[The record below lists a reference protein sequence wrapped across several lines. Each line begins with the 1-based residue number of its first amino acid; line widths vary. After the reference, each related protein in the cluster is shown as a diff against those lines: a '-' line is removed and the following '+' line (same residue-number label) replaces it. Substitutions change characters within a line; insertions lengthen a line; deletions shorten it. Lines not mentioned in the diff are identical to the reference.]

1 MNIGSIRNITLLN
14 DNPRI
19 GILCAQQRL
28 CSFLGFFF
36 STRILTRSPPGSSCL
51 RLRTCRICRWGW
63 RCRPSER
70 SPWPQCPELGNH
82 MGLSQN
88 GSKFMVMV
96 LLWFFYGY
104 FMVTLVGKIIFWVP
118 LLTKNSCFQ
127 ALIRPYR
134 SRCSHCL
141 LGIPSF

>member
-1 MNIGSIRNITLLN
+1 MCPTKTLFI
-14 DNPRI
+14 P
-19 GILCAQQRL
+19 GI
-28 CSFLGFFF
+28 FF

-88 GSKFMVMV
+88 GSK
-96 LLWFFYGY
+96 LWLWLFYGY
-104 FMVTLVGKIIFWVP
+104 FMVTLVGKIIFGVP
-118 LLTKNSCFQ
+118 LLIEMPNSKIFTIYICIV
-127 ALIRPYR
+127 LTGGYKVGKTLWVELNVHPY
-134 SRCSHCL
+134 L
-141 LGIPSF
+141 T

>member
-88 GSKFMVMV
+88 GSKFMVIVILWLFYGYFMV
-96 LLWFFYGY
+96 ILWFFYGY
-104 FMVTLVGKIIFWVP
+104 FSWENHFWGTFINKKLMFP
-118 LLTKNSCFQ
+118 SSDQ
-127 ALIRPYR
+127 AI
-134 SRCSHCL
+134 
-141 LGIPSF
+141 